1 MICLI
6 MMLSGINVFA
16 YESPM
21 KMSWRGD
28 YSDNTDPKLIV
39 EFQTPAKYR
48 QQVTMVIYPA
58 SVTNLTSSDYVY
70 IKEITVNAGE
80 KKEIELS
87 ILDTYTAAD
96 GKYKVALRGNG
107 YMSEESTDSITVDV
121 IKPASIP
128 GLLNEFKSA
137 TTANLADV
145 LNKVAPALQLET
157 ETDSAREVKRLNII
171 FNIQTND
178 YDGEFK
184 NLENIRDSWN
194 LTDVISYMSDAD
206 RTAEG
211 IKSRIEANSALL
223 GIDTTTDEY
232 ETYIDVV
239 CENIRDYA
247 SEYNNGA
254 GVMSAKDVNGILNQY
269 LGLHMVNDATEE
281 TLYNTFENYKAY
293 FQLPETELAS
303 YNSWGRSERDKAL
316 RSLYQKSFTKN
327 AQLVTAFKNGV
338 TGVSNNEGTTPSTP
352 PVVVIPPQGGTSP
365 SNSMS
370 GGAPS
375 APSAPTQPTVPS
387 FRDVPS
393 SHWAYSYVTKLATN
407 GTIGGY
413 DDGTFKPNNN
423 VTREEFVKMIISAT
437 GLKKAGTTCNFGD
450 VPESAWYYEFVA
462 SGYESGIIGGIDNAT
477 FGVGRNITRQDVA
490 VIAARILTYLEAEIP
505 ELTEVTLTDIDTVS
519 DYAQE
524 SVNLL
529 NGMGILNGDDD
540 GSFRPNDALTRAEAA
555 AIISRLT
562 AKL

>member
-6 MMLSGINVFA
+6 MMLSGVNVFA
-16 YESPM
+16 QGSPM
-21 KMSWRGD
+21 QMSWCGD
-28 YSDNTDPKLIV
+28 YSDNADPKLII
-39 EFQTPAKYR
+39 EFKTPAQYR

-58 SVTNLTSSDYVY
+58 SITNPSATDYVY

-107 YMSEESTDSITVDV
+107 YMSEASADSKTVDV

-128 GLLNEFKSA
+128 GLLDEFAGA
-137 TTANLADV
+137 TTTSFADV
-145 LNKVAPALQLET
+145 LDKVAPALQLEA
-157 ETDSAREVKRLNII
+157 ETDSARETKRVNIM

-194 LTDVISYMSDAD
+194 LTDVIAYISDD
-206 RTAEG
+206 GRTAEG

-232 ETYIDVV
+232 ATYIDAV

-247 SEYNNGA
+247 SEYNNGT
-254 GVMSAKDVNGILNQY
+254 GVNSATDVKGIVYQY
-269 LGLHMVNDATEE
+269 IGMHMVNAANEE
-281 TLYNTFENYKAY
+281 TLYNTFETYKSY
-293 FQLPETELAS
+293 FQLPSSELS
-303 YNSWGRSERDKAL
+303 TYNSWERNNQDKAL
-316 RSLYQKSFTKN
+316 RSLYHQGFTKN
-327 AQLVTAFKNGV
+327 ALLVTAFKNGV
-338 TGVSNNEGTTPSTP
+338 TGVINNPDASTDTP
-352 PVVVIPPQGGTSP
+352 PVIIVPGVTGTSP

-370 GGAPS
+370 GGAPT
-375 APSAPTQPTVPS
+375 APTAPTQPPAPT
-387 FRDVPS
+387 FKDVPS
-393 SHWAYSYVTKLATN
+393 SHWAYPYVTKLAAN
-407 GTIGGY
+407 GTISGY

-423 VTREEFVKMIISAT
+423 VTREEFVKMIIGAAGLLSSSAQCEF
-437 GLKKAGTTCNFGD
+437 AD
-450 VPESAWYYEFVA
+450 VANDAWFYSYVA
-462 SGYESGIIGGIDNAT
+462 SGFEKGIISGVTDTEFGI
-477 FGVGRNITRQDVA
+477 GRNITRQDVA

-524 SVNLL
+524 SVKLL
-529 NGMGILNGDDD
+529 NGIGIIGGFDD
-540 GSFRPNDALTRAEAA
+540 GSFMPHNALTRAEAA

-562 AKL
+562 ANL